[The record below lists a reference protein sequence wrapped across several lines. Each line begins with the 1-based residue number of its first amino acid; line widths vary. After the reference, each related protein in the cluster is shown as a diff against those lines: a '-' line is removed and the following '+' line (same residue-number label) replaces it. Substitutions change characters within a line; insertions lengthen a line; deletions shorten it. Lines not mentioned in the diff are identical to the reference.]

1 MVKEKLGRGVEAARR
16 LERHLEEIATNV
28 ATKDTMTH
36 FVNAGTEIVQ
46 AANTA
51 VKQLNVPEETKLRI
65 HKAEKEVLLA
75 VKSAIEVILKEIDKE
90 IAHQPKKSELKRIE
104 IKQAKRKSK

>member
-1 MVKEKLGRGVEAARR
+1 MPRRKVEKSLEAAKR
-16 LERHLEEIATNV
+16 LERHIEEIAGNI

-36 FVNAGTEIVQ
+36 FANAGMEIVQ

-51 VKQLNVPEETKLRI
+51 LKQMEVPEETKIRI

-75 VKSAIEVILKEIDKE
+75 VKSAIEVVLAEIDKE
-90 IAHQPKKSELKRIE
+90 IPPKKSELKKIE
-104 IKQAKRKSK
+104 IHRKSK